1 MNLSKQIKK
10 YRERDGYSQEYLAE
24 KLYVSRQSISNW
36 ENDKSLPDIHNLLM
50 ICELFNVTLDDLV
63 KGTIPFV
70 PDIKVQRSLNLWTYV
85 MLIFITLAAILMGP
99 LVVYWNWAWG
109 ITVIVIYG
117 IGFYASMKIEDFK
130 KVHKMD
136 NYDRIVAFMNG
147 KDPSEVQTTK
157 ARNIKTGVL
166 SFIAFVGA
174 IILIALIS
182 MHLANKFYKSSWYG
196 LILFILS
203 KIA

>member
-1 MNLSKQIKK
+1 
-10 YRERDGYSQEYLAE
+10 
-24 KLYVSRQSISNW
+24 
-36 ENDKSLPDIHNLLM
+36 M

-130 KVHKMD
+130 KCIKW
-136 NYDRIVAFMNG
+136 I
-147 KDPSEVQTTK
+147 TT
-157 ARNIKTGVL
+157 IEL
-166 SFIAFVGA
+166 
-174 IILIALIS
+174 LL
-182 MHLANKFYKSSWYG
+182 L
-196 LILFILS
+196 
-203 KIA
+203 

>member
-50 ICELFNVTLDDLV
+50 MCELFNVTLDDLV

-70 PDIKVQRSLNLWTYV
+70 PDIKAQRSLNLWTYV
-85 MLIFITLAAILMGP
+85 MLIFMTLAAILMGP
-99 LVVYWNWAWG
+99 LVVYWNWTWTWG
-109 ITVIVIYG
+109 VTVAIILG
-117 IGFYASMKIEDFK
+117 IGFYASMKIEDLK

-157 ARNIKTGVL
+157 ARNTMTNAL
-166 SFIAFVGA
+166 S
-174 IILIALIS
+174 IISVIGILSLIIFLS
-182 MHLANKFYKSSWYG
+182 VYLANKF
-196 LILFILS
+196 L
-203 KIA
+203 

>member
-36 ENDKSLPDIHNLLM
+36 ENGKSLPDIHNLLM
-50 ICELFNVTLDDLV
+50 MCDLFNVTLDDLV

-85 MLIFITLAAILMGP
+85 MLIFITLATILTGP

-117 IGFYASMKIEDFK
+117 IGLYASMKIEDFK

-147 KDPSEVQTTK
+147 EDPSEVQTTK

-166 SFIAFVGA
+166 SFIAFVGTF
-174 IILIALIS
+174 ILIALIIIYLVNNLDLLLGQS
-182 MHLANKFYKSSWYG
+182 VELKPFP
-196 LILFILS
+196 
-203 KIA
+203 

>member
-50 ICELFNVTLDDLV
+50 MCDLFNVTLDDLV

-70 PDIKVQRSLNLWTYV
+70 PNIKVQRSLNIWTYI
-85 MLIFITLAAILMGP
+85 MLIFMLLAAILTGP

-109 ITVIVIYG
+109 ITVAIIYG
-117 IGFYASMKIEDFK
+117 IGYYAAMKIEDLK

-157 ARNIKTGVL
+157 ARNMMTGVL
-166 SFIAFVGA
+166 SFIAFVGVF
-174 IILIALIS
+174 ILIVLIS
-182 MHLANKFYKSSWYG
+182 MHLTTKFLWLYVK
-196 LILFILS
+196 LD
-203 KIA
+203 

>member
-50 ICELFNVTLDDLV
+50 MCELFNVTLDDLV

-70 PDIKVQRSLNLWTYV
+70 PDIKAQRSLNLWTYV
-85 MLIFITLAAILMGP
+85 MLIFMTLAAILMGP
-99 LVVYWNWAWG
+99 LVVYWNWTWG
-109 ITVIVIYG
+109 VTVAIILG
-117 IGFYASMKIEDFK
+117 IGFYASMKIEDLK

-157 ARNIKTGVL
+157 ARNTMTNAL
-166 SFIAFVGA
+166 S
-174 IILIALIS
+174 IISVI
-182 MHLANKFYKSSWYG
+182 G
-196 LILFILS
+196 ILS
-203 KIA
+203 LIIFLSVYLADRKSVV

>member
-50 ICELFNVTLDDLV
+50 MCDLFNVTLDDLV
-63 KGTIPFV
+63 KGTIPFA
-70 PDIKVQRSLNLWTYV
+70 PDIKAQRSLNLWTYV
-85 MLIFITLAAILMGP
+85 MLIFMTLAAILTGP

-117 IGFYASMKIEDFK
+117 IGYYASMKIEDFK